1 MQSIKEYV
9 IRGSSGVFAT
19 KTLGIFIG
27 LLSSIVLARAMGPEN
42 YGLYSFAIETMMFL
56 IVPISSGLST
66 LLTREVAKYR
76 YQSEYSYL
84 KGIIAW
90 SGKFAFFASLLLILI
105 VAIGV
110 FVFIDDPVKRGIFL
124 LALPII
130 FLNSINQV
138 RMGSL
143 RGLKRVILSQL
154 PETLIRPAFTVTMIA
169 ILYWGVKYP
178 ISAKTGII
186 VNLFSLSI
194 VFILGLWW
202 LWKAVPE
209 EAKNVTSTYDSKKWI
224 KESLPFFLLGG
235 IAIINTKLSVVIVGV
250 FRPVEE
256 VGFYRIAVT
265 ASTIISFLL
274 MAVNMTIAPLISEL
288 YYGGKKD
295 QLQRIL
301 TKTVRF
307 IFIIGL
313 MISIGYW
320 VLGNFLISLFY
331 GHEYLPAYLPLV
343 ILSFGQLVNV
353 GAGSVGNVLNMTGY
367 QNDTVKGQVIAAI
380 SSVALNILL
389 VPKYGLNGAAVATA
403 GSFLIWNMVLLYFV
417 KKRTKLK
424 TSII

>member
-1 MQSIKEYV
+1 MQSVREYV
-9 IRGSSGVFAT
+9 IRSSSGVFLINV
-19 KTLGIFIG
+19 LGILIG
-27 LLSSIVLARAMGPEN
+27 LLSSIVLARAMGPKN

-56 IVPISSGLST
+56 VVPISSGLGT

-76 YQSEYSYL
+76 YQSDYSYL

-90 SGKFAFFASLLLILI
+90 SGKFVFFASLLLILI
-105 VAIGV
+105 AIIGI
-110 FVFIDDPVKRGIFL
+110 FVFINDPVKRSIFFL
-124 LALPII
+124 VLPII

-154 PETLIRPAFTVTMIA
+154 PETLIRPALTVTIIA
-169 ILYWGVKYP
+169 LLYWGVKYP

-307 IFIIGL
+307 IFLAGL

-320 VLGNFLISLFY
+320 ILGKFLINLFY
-331 GHEYLPAYLPLV
+331 GQEYLPAYLPLV
-343 ILSFGQLVNV
+343 ILSLGQLINI
-353 GAGSVGNVLNMTGY
+353 GAGSVGYVLNMTGY
-367 QNDTVKGQVIAAI
+367 QNDAVKGQIIAAI
-380 SSVALNILL
+380 SSAALNILL
-389 VPKYGLNGAAVATA
+389 IPNYGISGAAIATA
-403 GSFLIWNMVLLYFV
+403 VSFFIWNIVLLYFV

-424 TSII
+424 TSVI

>member
-9 IRGSSGVFAT
+9 IRGASGVFAI
-19 KTLGIFIG
+19 KILGIFIG

-42 YGLYSFAIETMMFL
+42 YGLYSFAMETMMFVS
-56 IVPISSGLST
+56 IPIAMGMAN

-76 YQSEYSYL
+76 YQNEYGHL
-84 KGIIAW
+84 KGIITW
-90 SGKFAFFASLLLILI
+90 SSKFVFTSALLLVLI
-105 VAIGV
+105 AIA
-110 FVFIDDPVKRGIFL
+110 GIFL
-124 LALPII
+124 LIDDPLKRNI
-130 FLNSINQV
+130 FLLATPMIFINGINQV

-143 RGLKRVILSQL
+143 RGLKHAILSQL
-154 PETLIRPAFTVTMIA
+154 PETLIRPAFTVIIIS
-169 ILYWGVKYP
+169 ILYWGIKSP

-186 VNLFSLSI
+186 VNIFSLSV
-194 VFILGLWW
+194 VFLLGLYW
-202 LWKAVPE
+202 LWKAVPV
-209 EAKNVTSTYDSKKWI
+209 EAKYSNSYNRSKEWT
-224 KESLPFFLLGG
+224 KEALPFFLLGG

-288 YYGGKKD
+288 YYGDKKE

-307 IFIIGL
+307 IFLVGL

-320 VLGNFLISLFY
+320 ILGNFLISLFY
-331 GHEYLPAYLPLV
+331 GQEYLPAYLPLV
-343 ILSFGQLVNV
+343 ILSFGQLINI
-353 GAGSVGNVLNMTGY
+353 GAGSVGVVLNMTGY

-424 TSII
+424 TSVI

>member
-1 MQSIKEYV
+1 MQSVKEYV
-9 IRGSSGVFAT
+9 IRGASGIFLM
-19 KTLGIFIG
+19 KIIGIFIG
-27 LLSSIVLARAMGPEN
+27 LLSSIVIARAMGPEN
-42 YGLYSFAIETMMFL
+42 YGLYSFALETMMFVS
-56 IVPISSGLST
+56 IPISMGLAN
-66 LLTREVAKYR
+66 LLTREVAKYH
-76 YQSEYSYL
+76 YQNNFSYL

-90 SGKFAFFASLLLILI
+90 SGKFVFFTALLLILI
-105 VAIGV
+105 AAIGI
-110 FVFIDDPVKRGIFL
+110 FVFIDDPVKMNIFL

-143 RGLKRVILSQL
+143 RGLKRVIQSQL
-154 PETLIRPAFTVTMIA
+154 PETLIRPSFTVIV
-169 ILYWGVKYP
+169 ISLLYWGMKYP
-178 ISAKTGII
+178 ISAKIGII

-194 VFILGLWW
+194 VFIVGLWW
-202 LWKAVPE
+202 LLKAVPE
-209 EAKNVTSTYDSKKWI
+209 KSKITVSAYDSKKWI
-224 KESLPFFLLGG
+224 RESMPFFLLGG

-307 IFIIGL
+307 IFTIGL

-343 ILSFGQLVNV
+343 ILSLGQLINI
-353 GAGSVGNVLNMTGY
+353 GAGSVGIVLNMTGY

-403 GSFLIWNMVLLYFV
+403 GSFLIWNIVLLYFV

-424 TSII
+424 TSVI